1 MTLRSAVLVIA
12 LAACGG
18 RQPDPDWR
26 QVDELGRSRAE
37 RRGAPARD
45 RGTLA
50 QATAR
55 LDAATTP
62 EARLGAAVDVAALG
76 GDLAAHRDALLAA
89 IDALSEDELAAAY
102 ADADPARPPAGAI
115 ALRLALLAHHRG
127 DDAAARA
134 RLADFDR
141 APDEGLAER
150 ARLLGAETAAPDPK
164 IVAVLLPLSGRF
176 ATLGAEL
183 RAAIELAP
191 RDGAS
196 LAFLDTTGDEAGAAA
211 AVDRAAARGAVA
223 ILGPVG
229 ERESVAAAR
238 RAAELG
244 IPIGL
249 LAPADGADPD
259 AGVFRLATS
268 PADEARAAARLAAA
282 ESFPTVAVFAPRD
295 DVGAAMA
302 DAFAAEAA
310 GLGLHV
316 ARVGDY
322 DPTGSDLEPDV
333 KEFLDLVPA
342 RNPRLARHLR
352 KKGKKGWQTFS
363 PDVDFSLLYV
373 PDAYDRA
380 ALVAA
385 FLPYLGVELH
395 TTEFADPD
403 MLARKHGGRIP
414 QVVQLLGSG
423 GWNHPGLITRGGD
436 PIEGAMFVDVCAG
449 LLDVAGASGE
459 IAARFRDATGREPS
473 TAALQAHDAA
483 RLLLGARRAGAAAG
497 ADDPREAVRLALT
510 RAKLDEGACPPS
522 AISLVGEIERDPV
535 VFVVEGG
542 ERVMTY

>member
-1 MTLRSAVLVIA
+1 VTLRTAVLLIA
-12 LAACGG
+12 IAACGG
-18 RQPDPDWR
+18 RQREGAWR
-26 QVDELGRSRAE
+26 DDELGRSRVVGRE
-37 RRGAPARD
+37 

-50 QATAR
+50 DATAR
-55 LDAATTP
+55 LAAAATP
-62 EARLGAAVDVAALG
+62 AELVGAAVDVAALG
-76 GDLAAHRDALLAA
+76 GDVAAQRDAVIAA
-89 IDALSEDELAAAY
+89 IDELSEDELVAAY
-102 ADADPARPPAGAI
+102 RDADPGKPPAGAI

-127 DDAAARA
+127 DQDLARA
-134 RLADFDR
+134 RLADFER
-141 APDEGLAER
+141 APDPALAER
-150 ARLLGAETAAPDPK
+150 ARQLAAETAAADPK
-164 IVAVLLPLSGRF
+164 LVAVLLPLSGRF
-176 ATLGAEL
+176 APIGEEL

-191 RDGAS
+191 RQGAT

-249 LAPADGADPD
+249 LAPADGADPE
-259 AGVFRLATS
+259 AGVFRLVGS

-282 ESFPTVAVFAPRD
+282 ESFPTVAVLAPRD

-302 DAFAAEAA
+302 DAFADEAKA
-310 GLGLHV
+310 LGLHV
-316 ARVGDY
+316 ARAGDY
-322 DPTGSDLEPDV
+322 DPTGSDLETDL

-373 PDAYDRA
+373 PDGHDRA

-385 FLPYLGVELH
+385 FLPYLGVELA
-395 TTEFADPD
+395 TGEIADPEA
-403 MLARKHGGRIP
+403 LARKHGGRIP

-436 PIEGAMFVDVCAG
+436 PVEGAIFVDACAG
-449 LLDVAGASGE
+449 LLDTAGVSGE

-473 TAALQAHDAA
+473 TAALEAHDAA
-483 RLLLGARRAGAAAG
+483 RLLLAARAGASATQ
-497 ADDPREAVRLALT
+497 DVDRREAVRLALT
-510 RAKLDEGACPPS
+510 RGKLDDGACPAS
-522 AISLVGEIERDPV
+522 AISLVGELERDPV
-535 VFVVEGG
+535 VFTVEGG
-542 ERVMTY
+542 ERVVTEY